1 MLEIENL
8 HFRYSRRGPP
18 VLNGVNLTLRDGE
31 IGILLGKNGS
41 GKTSLFKNILGIL
54 RPESGSIR
62 FDKENL
68 LKMNRRER
76 ARRVAYVPQSIQ
88 FGGLSVFDT
97 VLMGRISYFGY
108 KAGRE
113 DEEIIWQILQDMRLE
128 EFAARNVERL
138 SGGERQKIAIARAL
152 AQEPRLLVFDEPTG
166 NLDIANEQ
174 LIIEEA
180 RRLAKEKGIS
190 ILTSLHDLN
199 RALDLGD
206 RFFFMKDGQILHAGN
221 REVVTEL
228 VIQETFDAEVH
239 IIEVEDK
246 KIIINGDINHEKK
259 HCLVAGCADGAG
271 TVCVWGDRTV

>member
-97 VLMGRISYFGY
+97 VLMGRISYFSY

-128 EFAARNVERL
+128 EFAARNVEQL

-206 RFFFMKDGQILHAGN
+206 RFFFMKDGQIRHAGN

-246 KIIINGDINHEKK
+246 KIIINGGHKS
-259 HCLVAGCADGAG
+259 
-271 TVCVWGDRTV
+271 

>member
-113 DEEIIWQILQDMRLE
+113 DHKNCHLHITRGEAAAAHIRNGFEALQKEREQALI
-128 EFAARNVERL
+128 ARNRATFHAHEAQNR
-138 SGGERQKIAIARAL
+138 IAIARL
-152 AQEPRLLVFDEPTG
+152 VEKIQNSVLLYLQPDSVRADAGE
-166 NLDIANEQ
+166 L
-174 LIIEEA
+174 EA
-180 RRLAKEKGIS
+180 GR
-190 ILTSLHDLN
+190 TW

-246 KIIINGDINHEKK
+246 KIIINGGHKS
-259 HCLVAGCADGAG
+259 
-271 TVCVWGDRTV
+271 